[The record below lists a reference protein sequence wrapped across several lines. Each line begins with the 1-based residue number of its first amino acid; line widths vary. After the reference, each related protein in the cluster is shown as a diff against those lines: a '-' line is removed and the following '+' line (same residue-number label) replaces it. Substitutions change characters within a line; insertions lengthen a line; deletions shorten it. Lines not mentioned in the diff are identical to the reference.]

1 MRANPG
7 GTIDPAEVLGREV
20 LIRQL
25 WEALD
30 RQSVALVAERRM
42 GKTCVT
48 KKMLAEAPPGLLA
61 VWRDLEDVHSPL
73 EFAEAVFHEV
83 EKYLSKWQRTALR
96 ARALLA
102 ELSGTK
108 LGNKIAFPT
117 VARAHWKSILL
128 RTMEDL
134 AEHQQDTIVVFWD
147 ELPLMI
153 KNIKERCS
161 EAEAT
166 EVLDTLRGIR
176 QTHGRVRM
184 FFTGSIGLHNVISS
198 FRRRGYANAPIND
211 MQVVELPPLA
221 PADAADLAGRLLE
234 GEGLPAGPTSGLPEA
249 IAKAVDRIPY
259 YIHHVV
265 SQMKQRH
272 TPCTLEAVGELVE
285 RCLSD
290 DQDAWQLEH
299 YRKRVD
305 AYYEPDERPMVL
317 AMLDV
322 LAAARGPVAFAE
334 LFKRL
339 KAHVATEDR
348 EQALDLLN
356 LLRHD
361 HYLTQD
367 PDGRYHF
374 RYGLIRRWWR
384 LHRGL

>member
-7 GTIDPAEVLGREV
+7 GPIDPGDVVGRDG
-20 LIRQL
+20 LIQQL
-25 WEALD
+25 WEALV

-48 KKMLAEAPPGLLA
+48 RKMLAEAPAGLLA

-83 EKYLSKWQRTALR
+83 ERYLSRWKRNALR
-96 ARALLA
+96 ARTLLA
-102 ELSGTK
+102 QLSGTK
-108 LGNKIAFPT
+108 LGDKITFPT
-117 VARAHWKSILL
+117 VARSHWKAILL
-128 RTMEDL
+128 NTMEDL
-134 AEHQQDTIVVFWD
+134 AEHQQHTVVVFWD

-153 KNIKERCS
+153 KNIKDRCG

-166 EVLDTLRGIR
+166 EVLDTLRAIR

-211 MQVVELPPLA
+211 MQVIDLPPLA

-234 GEGLPAGPTSGLPEA
+234 GEELAAGAAEGLAEGIAG
-249 IAKAVDRIPY
+249 AVDCIPY

-265 SQMKQRH
+265 YQMKQRR

-285 RCLSD
+285 RSLTD
-290 DQDAWQLEH
+290 DQDVWQLEH

-305 AYYEPDERPMVL
+305 AYYEPDERPTVL
-317 AMLDV
+317 ALLDV
-322 LAAARGPVAFAE
+322 VAAAKGPVAFTDV
-334 LFKRL
+334 FRTL
-339 KAHVATEDR
+339 KAHMPTEDR
-348 EQALDLLN
+348 EKALDLLT

-367 PDGRYHF
+367 ADGRYRF
-374 RYGLIRRWWR
+374 RYGLIQRWWR